1 MSLRDRIND
10 DVKTAMRNKES
21 DKLTAL
27 RMLTAALKQKEVDER
42 IELTDAHVLALVEKL
57 IKQRKDSIAAY
68 EQGGRP
74 DLAAKEKFELDLL
87 AVYLPAQMS
96 EAEVEAAVAAAVAQ
110 AGAAGPQDMGKVMA
124 IVKPALA
131 GKADMGMVSAKVKA
145 ALSK

>member
-57 IKQRKDSIAAY
+57 IKQRKDSITAY

-87 AVYLPAQMS
+87 AVYLPEQMS

>member
-42 IELTDAHVLALVEKL
+42 IELTDTHVLALVEKL
-57 IKQRKDSIAAY
+57 IKQRKDSITAY

-110 AGAAGPQDMGKVMA
+110 AGAASPQDMGKVMA

-145 ALSK
+145 ALAK

>member
-57 IKQRKDSIAAY
+57 IKQRKDSITAY

-87 AVYLPAQMS
+87 AVYLPEQMG

-110 AGAAGPQDMGKVMA
+110 AGASGPQDMGKVMA